1 MQILS
6 GLCRAELHAWSA
18 AASYNA
24 ALAAV
29 HAKDSTAA
37 VVLFRASVS
46 FHEAFLAPAAEIWMT
61 EWLA

>member
-1 MQILS
+1 MQIPS

-46 FHEAFLAPAAEIWMT
+46 FHEAFLQ
-61 EWLA
+61 LRFG